1 MFEHERLS
9 TCWHFREMYPSTIS
23 CKKIAHRSYMPASPG
38 SLTLTSVD
46 TCLCWHSELFM
57 RPLGSAW
64 LWVIRHWDRGSMWMS
79 ACLPIFVT
87 AQTCRQIIYI
97 TLQCTD
103 HTTALDDNFFDFKGT
118 TWLRRLQ
125 LRQQSTIEAW
135 ILDVVFYFL
144 QMELPD
150 RRRKRGRPLRICGCS
165 EGGRAKTWF
174 DRGGW

>member
-23 CKKIAHRSYMPASPG
+23 CKKKIAHRSYLPASPG

-103 HTTALDDNFFDFKGT
+103 HTIWQLF
-118 TWLRRLQ
+118 WLLLLQ

-150 RRRKRGRPLRICGCS
+150 RRRKRGRPRRICGCT

-174 DRGGW
+174 DKGGW